1 MRNSQRLKRVAKYLA
16 SKGLY
21 KEASGIKKLAQSRPS
36 REDIKDRAD
45 HISSMS
51 PMMKSSVISET
62 EEMAEGG
69 DPDGMREEYYSGWQ
83 DEDFQAV
90 LDILSGDSSD
100 EEDEEDEEGEEDDA
114 ISSGRPSQQD
124 LEQKAESIKSK
135 PGMMRFS
142 IISEL
147 EDMAEGG
154 DGGGIREDYY
164 SGWEDE
170 DFQTVLDMIG

>member
-1 MRNSQRLKRVAKYLA
+1 MSNSQRLSRVAKYLA

-36 REDIKDRAD
+36 KEDIKDRAD

-69 DPDGMREEYYSGWQ
+69 DGNGIREEFYSGWE

-100 EEDEEDEEGEEDDA
+100 EEDEEGEEYDTS
-114 ISSGRPSQQD
+114 SSGRPSQED
-124 LEQKAESIKSK
+124 LEQKAEDIKSK
-135 PGMMRFS
+135 PGMMRYS
-142 IISEL
+142 VISEF